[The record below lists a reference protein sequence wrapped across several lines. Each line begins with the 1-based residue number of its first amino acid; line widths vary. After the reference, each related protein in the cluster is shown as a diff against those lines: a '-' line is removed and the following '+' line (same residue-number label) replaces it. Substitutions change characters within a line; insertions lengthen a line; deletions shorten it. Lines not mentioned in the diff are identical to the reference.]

1 MLKIP
6 EIPNPF
12 SLAFDSYKMTNFGKL
27 LFGSMAAEAVYN
39 EMNSGNSQSQPV
51 QHMTDEQRAWDYY
64 NKCFELIVQNNCVDS
79 WNSLP
84 KEEKQKRILSTCT
97 TKRPHLIPLLQRYV
111 FPSL

>member
-12 SLAFDSYKMTNFGKL
+12 SLAFSSYKMTDFGKL
-27 LFGSMAAEAVYN
+27 FFGSMAVEAIAN
-39 EMNSGNSQSQPV
+39 EMNSGNSEPV
-51 QHMTDEQRAWDYY
+51 QHMSDEQRAWDYY
-64 NKCFELIVQNNCVDS
+64 NKLFNFIVQNNYVDS
-79 WNSLP
+79 WNKLP